1 MSSTPT
7 VRIEIYEAD
16 AADDGGFVPH
26 GVESGVYAEVL
37 AVGEMEHIE
46 RGVRAIVPKLGT
58 GEVRS
63 VKERPVHDY
72 QLQIN
77 VGNRQFVEAA
87 DSVIW
92 KRSVTGVLRRHLEER
107 HGFHVRVPPIRGKV
121 GTFGKRPRDGWEPN
135 KPLEISG
142 EIIRGILGLVYV
154 LGNEDT
160 NIVVWEN

>member
-26 GVESGVYAEVL
+26 GVESGVYAEVRPTYGSVL
-37 AVGEMEHIE
+37 AVGEMEQIE
-46 RGVRAIVPKLGT
+46 SGVRAIVQKLGT

-63 VKERPVHDY
+63 VKERPAHDY

-142 EIIRGILGLVYV
+142 EIIRGYTGVSIRSR
-154 LGNEDT
+154 
-160 NIVVWEN
+160 